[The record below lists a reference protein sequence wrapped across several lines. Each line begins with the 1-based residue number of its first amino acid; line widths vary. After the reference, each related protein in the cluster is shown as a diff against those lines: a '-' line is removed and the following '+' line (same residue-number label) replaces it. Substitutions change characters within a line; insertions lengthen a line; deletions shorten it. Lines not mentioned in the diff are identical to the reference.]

1 MWCKMMK
8 SLQKRSDFQILEIRR
23 PIVQCGSVGSSDWPV
38 LNCAQNNNGIE
49 DIKTV
54 LKTSNLKLSKSI
66 HILEIYLLLW
76 LLRVTDQSLL
86 RVEKNQLRGHLQNIE
101 KYI

>member
-1 MWCKMMK
+1 MPK
-8 SLQKRSDFQILEIRR
+8 SLQKLSNFQILEIRC
-23 PIVQCGSVGSSDWPV
+23 PIVQCGSVGSSDWPA
-38 LNCAQNNNGIE
+38 LHCAQNNNGIE

-66 HILEIYLLLW
+66 NILEIYLLL
-76 LLRVTDQSLL
+76 RTPRGPDQSLL
-86 RVEKNQLRGHLQNIE
+86 RVEKKQLRTSVQNIE